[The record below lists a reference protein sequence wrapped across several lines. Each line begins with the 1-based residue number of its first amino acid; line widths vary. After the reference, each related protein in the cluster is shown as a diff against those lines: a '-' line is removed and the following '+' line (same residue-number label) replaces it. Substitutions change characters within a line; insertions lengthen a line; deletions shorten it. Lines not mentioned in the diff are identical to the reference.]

1 MRIPFRWLAAA
12 GLFGLMLTVPQPA
25 RAQAAH
31 KSAGPELPPGDKQM
45 LLTYRLSMDKLNRLV
60 AATEKFRQLEKS
72 NPKLAE
78 SLERQQEQDKNESL
92 SAKIAKL
99 EKVPQVRST
108 LASSGITAR
117 DYILSLLTV
126 MNAGASVQIKKMGGD
141 PSSLPVSAE
150 NVKFYQ
156 ANQATIERMT
166 KSLTQQED
174 SQSEGA
180 ENKDTTA
187 ADSE

>member
-1 MRIPFRWLAAA
+1 MRILFCSLAVA
-12 GLFGLMLTVPQPA
+12 GLFGLMLTGPQQA

-31 KSAGPELPPGDKQM
+31 KSAGPELPSGDKQM

-60 AATEKFRQLEKS
+60 DATEKFRQLEKS

-78 SLERQQEQDKNESL
+78 SLERQQEQDNNESL

-99 EKVPQVRST
+99 DKVPQVRST

-117 DYILSLLTV
+117 DYVLSLLTV

-141 PSSLPVSAE
+141 PSALPVSAE

-156 ANQATIERMT
+156 TNQATIERMT
-166 KSLTQQED
+166 KSLTQQENAPGEA
-174 SQSEGA
+174 SES
-180 ENKDTTA
+180 KDTAA

>member
-1 MRIPFRWLAAA
+1 MRIPFHCLAAA
-12 GLFGLMLTVPQPA
+12 GLFGLMLSLPQQA
-25 RAQAAH
+25 EAQAAH
-31 KSAGPELPPGDKQM
+31 KSAGPDLAPGDKQM

-60 AATEKFRQLEKS
+60 DATEKFRQLEKS

-78 SLERQQEQDKNESL
+78 SLERQQEQDNNESL

-117 DYILSLLTV
+117 DYVLSLLTV

-150 NVKFYQ
+150 NIKFYQ
-156 ANQATIERMT
+156 TNQAAIERMT
-166 KSLTQQED
+166 KSLTQQENP
-174 SQSEGA
+174 SEA
-180 ENKDTTA
+180 SEDTSSAA